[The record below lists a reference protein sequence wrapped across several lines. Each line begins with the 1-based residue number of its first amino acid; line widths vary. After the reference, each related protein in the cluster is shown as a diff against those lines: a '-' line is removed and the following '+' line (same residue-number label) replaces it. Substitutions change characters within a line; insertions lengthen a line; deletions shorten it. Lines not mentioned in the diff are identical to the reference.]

1 MRNKFLSYLK
11 NILYREPAFILRYYL
26 HRDQKKGKTYKPSIV
41 FMADGRMEHGG
52 LFDRLK
58 GAISIY
64 AVSKILK
71 KEFGIHFVAPFL
83 LEKYLAPHKYNW
95 KIDDNIVCSYPSSR
109 PIIAYSETRNPRRL
123 FKKRTCQTHFYYG
136 YDIID
141 YINQKYNCSFE
152 WVSLFNELFAP
163 TAYLKDHVDQIKC
176 KIGPDYYAIHLRFQ
190 NLLGDKV
197 ETRKH
202 TLLDEEKKNSM
213 ITICTNKIKEIAS
226 DNPLDW
232 TPVIFS
238 DSMIFIEE
246 IKKKIPE
253 VFIVPGSIQHID
265 SGKHTTEDENLKL
278 FADVYLIAGAQ
289 KVYSIAGKGLYESAF
304 PLYSAKIGNR
314 PFKRMYL

>member
-11 NILYREPAFILRYYL
+11 NILYREPSFILRYYL
-26 HRDQKKGKTYKPSIV
+26 HRDKKGKESYKSAMF

-58 GAISIY
+58 GAVSIY
-64 AVSKILK
+64 AVSKIMN
-71 KEFGIHFVAPFL
+71 KEFGIHFAAPFQ
-83 LEKYLAPHKYNW
+83 LEKYLAPHSYDWSK
-95 KIDDNIVCSYPSSR
+95 DDNIIYSYPSSR
-109 PIIAYSETRNPRRL
+109 PIIAYSETENPRRL
-123 FKKRTCQTHFYYG
+123 FKKRICQTHFYYG

-141 YINQKYNCSFE
+141 YINQKYTCSYD
-152 WVSLFNELFAP
+152 WVTLFNELFAP
-163 TAYLKDHVDQIKC
+163 TAYLKDYVNQVKC
-176 KIGPDYYAIHLRFQ
+176 EIGSEYYAIHLRFQ

-197 ETRKH
+197 ELRKH
-202 TLLDEEKKNSM
+202 PLLDEEKKNSL
-213 ITICTNKIKEIAS
+213 IAICTNKIREIAS

-304 PLYSAKIGNR
+304 PLYSAKIGNL
-314 PFKRMYL
+314 PFDRVLL